1 MIQTPLLF
9 GLAQALHGMLMR
21 PHGVPLRSL
30 GVVLCPPFG
39 YQNLCTYRPLRTLAR
54 RLAEEG
60 WPVLRFDWP
69 GNGDSAD
76 PRPDEGIETV
86 ATWTDVIR
94 EATATLRSST
104 GVDDVVLAGLGI
116 GGTLAACAAS
126 EQDVSGL
133 ALLSPYPTGAAYLR
147 ELRAFERI
155 AAADH
160 GVMPGPVQGVST
172 TAVEASGFLVTAE
185 EANAIASIDLLDL
198 DPASVTARHALIA
211 VTHRDRVAATL
222 ADWLRATR
230 ADVRGEV
237 VPELATVW
245 DEPHLG
251 ALPRPCSALV
261 VDWLESLSTQEGQAH
276 EPDVPTRPVM
286 RLAGGIREETIALDG
301 PRGTLVGVTCEP
313 SDGEADGDPWLVFL
327 NAGAIRR
334 SGPGRLW
341 TSYARSWA
349 SRGLPSLRLDLSG
362 IGDSDGNPAQD
373 ERASDEVGR
382 LYVTDF
388 AEDVSTAVRW
398 IERRAGAPRIA
409 LLGLCS
415 GAYWSLHTALSHGGA
430 SFVVLVNPAVL
441 FWDEHVPSMHALGL
455 AGRLLRSPRIRT
467 RCQRRASPW
476 PPGRAGC
483 GAPRARSSRR
493 GLARALDPSRPGAVG
508 RAARLD
514 ADGFQPRTSRSA
526 LSREAPRPGLPCGT
540 RAQRRVARDRPRR
553 GPHLPSARDTR
564 PAARGRR
571 ATPRAP
577 WLPARRGGRADTG
590 LSRRHAATLRGKR
603 LSTAVGAVRERGSP
617 ARGAG

>member
-9 GLAQALHGMLMR
+9 GLGQALHGMLMR

-104 GVDDVVLAGLGI
+104 GVDDVVLTGLGI

-373 ERASDEVGR
+373 ERTSDEVGR

-455 AGRLLRSPRIRT
+455 AGRLLRSPRRWH
-467 RCQRRASPW
+467 RVLMRGARVH
-476 PPGRAGC
+476 GRQAVR
-483 GAPRARSSRR
+483 GAALLALGRVDEGWHARSIRAALERLAEQRVSMLMVFSPGHP
-493 GLARALDPSRPGAVG
+493 GLLYLEKHLGPGYRAELEHNGVSLEIVPGA
-508 RAARLD
+508 D
-514 ADGFQPRTSRSA
+514 HTF
-526 LSREAPRPGLPCGT
+526 RPLATHGLL
-540 RAQRRVARDRPRR
+540 RVAVER
-553 GPHLPSARDTR
+553 HLE
-564 PAARGRR
+564 
-571 ATPRAP
+571 
-577 WLPARRGGRADTG
+577 
-590 LSRRHAATLRGKR
+590 R
-603 LSTAVGAVRERGSP
+603 LGFLQGAVEGQTRSSADDTQRHFEAS
-617 ARGAG
+617 A